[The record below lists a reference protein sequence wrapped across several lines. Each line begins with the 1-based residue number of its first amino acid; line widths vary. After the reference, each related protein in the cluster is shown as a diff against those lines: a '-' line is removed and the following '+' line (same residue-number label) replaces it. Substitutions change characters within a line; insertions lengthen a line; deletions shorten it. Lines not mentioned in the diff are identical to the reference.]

1 MVDVYWR
8 IGMHGDQSTLRR
20 RAETRGDWAPLA
32 PGNLAPGWGD
42 GQGDGRPY
50 LEHMADVARAAEI
63 SGFVGGLMPS
73 FPFTD
78 DPFAAAASLIEETRT
93 FRFMVA
99 FQPGFV
105 HPWGAAR
112 LSAALQQLSGG
123 RLVYNVITGGGGPA
137 QRWWGDAVEHD
148 RRYARTAEFLDLH
161 RRAWTAQPQDADG
174 EFYRLADA
182 RLPVDLAEQ
191 PFPEIYFSGSSPAA
205 IAAAGPFADY
215 YLSWLEPQ
223 AALTEKFAA
232 VRAASQA
239 LGRTPKFAVRIDIV
253 SRDTEAEAWEVVRD
267 GFSDVDLTALAE
279 GRQGDSVGVARARS
293 FIDGPVRD
301 VRDLE
306 VEPHVWGGFSLL
318 RGGPSFGLVGSHEQ
332 VAERLNGLI
341 DAGVDA
347 FILAGVP
354 HLEEAF
360 RVGDFVL
367 PRLTYHS
374 PQGALS

>member
-8 IGMHGDQSTLRR
+8 IGMHGDQSSLRR
-20 RAETRGDWAPLA
+20 RTETRGDWSPLA
-32 PGNLAPGWGD
+32 PGNIAPGWGD
-42 GQGDGRPY
+42 GRGDGRPY

-78 DPFAAAASLIEETRT
+78 DPFAAAASLVEETRT

-112 LSAALQQLSGG
+112 LSASLQQFSGG

-137 QRWWGDAVEHD
+137 QRWWGDDIEHD
-148 RRYARTAEFLDLH
+148 RRYARTAEFLGFL
-161 RRAWTAQPQDADG
+161 RRTWSSQPQNADG
-174 EFYRLADA
+174 EFYRLDHAY
-182 RLPVDLAEQ
+182 LPADLADQ

-205 IAAAGPFADY
+205 ISSAGPFADY
-215 YLSWLEPQ
+215 YLSWLEPH
-223 AALTEKFAA
+223 AALIEKFDS
-232 VRAASQA
+232 VRAAARA
-239 LGRTPKFAVRIDIV
+239 LGRTPRFAVRIDVV
-253 SRDTEAEAWEVVRD
+253 SRDTEAEAWQVVRD
-267 GFSDVDLTALAE
+267 GFAGVDLTALAE
-279 GRQGDSVGVARARS
+279 GGGGDSIGVARARS

-306 VEPHVWGGFSLL
+306 VEPHVWGGFSFL

-332 VAERLNGLI
+332 VAERLNALI

-354 HLEEAF
+354 HLEEAY

-367 PRLTYHS
+367 PRLTHPS
-374 PQGALS
+374 PQGVLS